1 MYCRLDDLNACIF
14 GLFFALLSR
23 KDLLALLGNQL
34 LLLIKLN
41 LLRFKSVLDLCE
53 LASHIGELLLQ
64 LGDHIV
70 C

>member
-1 MYCRLDDLNACIF
+1 MNCRLDDLDACIF

-41 LLRFKSVLDLCE
+41 LLRFKSLLDL
-53 LASHIGELLLQ
+53 
-64 LGDHIV
+64 
-70 C
+70 